1 MQDKRNGGMEEREK
15 FEGGKEGATKK
26 EKSEQGKRKR
36 LTLTEACGER
46 KEGLIVAG
54 HLHLLRSLKQTPP
67 PHHPQ
72 RNLPGILPSPSLMC
86 KERYHPR
93 AE

>member
-26 EKSEQGKRKR
+26 EKSEQSKRKR

-67 PHHPQ
+67 PPPTTPNATCLVFCHLH
-72 RNLPGILPSPSLMC
+72 L
-86 KERYHPR
+86 
-93 AE
+93 